1 MEREPTKPTVISKED
16 WRELKELSRRTSEL
30 LGKLTQ
36 SMEDME
42 RRSNFDIQSALSIYS
57 QANKLMSS
65 LKDRWE
71 DQKCSIIQ
79 NFKG

>member
-16 WRELKELSRRTSEL
+16 WGELKELSRRTSEL

-42 RRSNFDIQSALSIYS
+42 RQNNFDIQSALNIYN

-65 LKDRWE
+65 LKDKWE

-79 NFKG
+79 KLNG

>member
-1 MEREPTKPTVISKED
+1 MEQEPTKPTVISKED
-16 WRELKELSRRTSEL
+16 WRELKDLSRHTSEL
-30 LGKLTQ
+30 LGKLIQ

-42 RRSNFDIQSALSIYS
+42 RQSNFDIQSALNIYS

-79 NFKG
+79 KLNG